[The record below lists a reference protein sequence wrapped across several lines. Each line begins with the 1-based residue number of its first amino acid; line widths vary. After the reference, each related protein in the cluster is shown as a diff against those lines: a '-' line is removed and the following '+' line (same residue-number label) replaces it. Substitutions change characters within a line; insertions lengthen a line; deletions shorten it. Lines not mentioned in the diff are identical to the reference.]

1 VREETFLGTARVY
14 VAAEVDIRGLEFVE
28 QDGLEVAALEFL
40 LVAIDRESGEYR
52 RYDQKMD
59 LKLPP
64 EMREQLSRTWLP
76 IVRDF
81 ELPAG
86 KHRAKLV
93 VRDKTSERIGTVIH
107 DFEIPDTS
115 GFRVSTPVLS
125 DMRETTAEGVAGD
138 RLAIMARRE
147 FSPQASLYC
156 QLDVY
161 RPVKLASSGMPQVT
175 MAYEVRRSD
184 GTLYTNE
191 ARSLILP
198 TAEGALSRIVGFP
211 LEVAPPGDYE
221 IVLSVKDELSGKTVD
236 LREPFTVSASAP
248 PPPATGPPPAAASP
262 PAAPASTASPEPAE
276 PTGR

>member
-1 VREETFLGTARVY
+1 MGTARVY
-14 VAAEVDIRGLEFVE
+14 VAAEVDIRGLDFVE
-28 QDGLEVAALEFL
+28 QEGLEVASLEFL
-40 LVAIDRESGEYR
+40 LVAIDRESGEYN

-93 VRDKTSERIGTVIH
+93 VRDKGSGRIGTVVH
-107 DFEIPDTS
+107 DFEVPDTS

-125 DMRETTAEGVAGD
+125 DMRETNAEGQPGD
-138 RLAIMARRE
+138 RLALMARRE
-147 FSPQASLYC
+147 FAPEASLYC

-161 RPVKLASSGMPQVT
+161 RAVKLASSGMPRVT

-191 ARSLILP
+191 GRSLILP
-198 TAEGALSRIVGFP
+198 TPEGALSRIIGFP

-221 IVLSVKDELSGKTVD
+221 LVMSVKDELSGQTIN
-236 LREPFTVSASAP
+236 LREPFTVVAGTTPPSTAP
-248 PPPATGPPPAAASP
+248 EAR
-262 PAAPASTASPEPAE
+262 PASTAPSEPAG